1 MGIMA
6 KEDTLYVRNGRPNRV
21 VFHFN
26 GMRYR
31 LEHRG
36 HRQDSTSL
44 PIEAANDPEVSRWMK
59 IGQLEKI
66 SKDAFMKLGARQ
78 VDVLP
83 NEYLQRKIR
92 NTAKGEVVMIPAE
105 ADATRSLTQINEKD
119 IGKSANPAPKWAGEL
134 MSTDEE
140 IETLDYSQAE
150 NQYPSKY
157 RDDDQRREM
166 GY

>member
-1 MGIMA
+1 MA
-6 KEDTLYVRNGRPNRV
+6 KEDTLYVRNARPNRV
-21 VFHFN
+21 IFHYN

-44 PIEAANDPEVSRWMK
+44 PIEASNDPEVSRWMK
-59 IGQLEKI
+59 VGQLEKI

-92 NTAKGEVVMIPAE
+92 NTPKGEVAMHPAE
-105 ADATRSLTQINEKD
+105 ADATRSLTQINEKEVQ
-119 IGKSANPAPKWAGEL
+119 KAANPSPKWAGDL
-134 MSTDEE
+134 MTTDEE
-140 IETLDYSQAE
+140 IEQLDFSQAD
-150 NQYPSKY
+150 QYPSKY
-157 RDDDQRREM
+157 RDEEQRQQM

>member
-1 MGIMA
+1 MA
-6 KEDTLYVRNGRPNRV
+6 QNSTLYVRNGRPNRV
-21 VFHFN
+21 IFHFN

-44 PIEAANDPEVSRWMK
+44 PIDAANDPEVSRWLK
-59 IGQLEKI
+59 IGQLEQI

-92 NTAKGEVVMIPAE
+92 NTAKGEVAMHPAE
-105 ADATRSLTQINEKD
+105 ADTTRSLTQINEKEVQ
-119 IGKSANPAPKWAGEL
+119 KQANPSSKWAGDL

-140 IETLDYSQAE
+140 LETFDYSDSG

-157 RDDDQRREM
+157 RDEEVRQAM